1 MGKVIN
7 IIGLALLSAVL
18 SLAAFAEKTEQPK
31 PDKLQDNISYF
42 FGFAFGN
49 NLMQGGNQEIDYDQM
64 KRGLEDAM
72 SGLEPSLTKEEQEAV
87 IAEIQSRQKKVQ
99 EMAQQEGLELARQ
112 YLVDSA
118 KNDGMNVTESGLQ
131 YQVLVEG
138 SGKKPAASDTV
149 KVHYEGTLTSGQV
162 FDSSIKRG
170 EPVEFQLNQVIPGW
184 TEGVQL
190 MQEGAKFKFVI
201 PPELGYGAGGTRGI
215 PPNSVL
221 IFEVELL
228 EVK

>member
-1 MGKVIN
+1 MRKVISIN
-7 IIGLALLSAVL
+7 VLTFLSVVL
-18 SLAAFAEKTEQPK
+18 CFAANAGEAEQPK

-49 NLMQGGNQEIDYDQM
+49 NLIQGGNEAIDFDQM
-64 KRGLEDAM
+64 KRGLDDAM
-72 SGLEPSLTKEEQEAV
+72 RGQEPSLSKEEQEAV
-87 IAEIQSRQKKVQ
+87 IAEIQARQKLMQ
-99 EMAQQEGLELARQ
+99 EMAQQEGLEMARQ

-118 KNDGMNVTESGLQ
+118 KRDGVNVTASGLQ

-149 KVHYEGTLTSGQV
+149 KVHYEGTLTTGQI
-162 FDSSIKRG
+162 FDSSVKRG
-170 EPVEFQLNQVIPGW
+170 EPVEFQLDQVIPGW

-190 MQEGAKFKFVI
+190 MQEGAKFRFII